1 MYRLLIGILISFI
14 GLMIFFSGFH
24 PGFTIFALCFS
35 FLIVIV
41 VYLEG
46 RSHAETPTKTEIFF
60 ARLWIKLRL
69 ISGIS
74 ASLVFFLM
82 ALSGAYNIYLGSNDI
97 GSFAFPLVSFLLAC
111 MSLWVGLYGWSRDV
125 RRDRILQAERKI
137 RYIKGSK

>member
-1 MYRLLIGILISFI
+1 M

-24 PGFTIFALCFS
+24 PGFTIFAACFS

-41 VYLEG
+41 AYLEG
-46 RSHAETPTKTEIFF
+46 RSHTESPTKTEIFF

-74 ASLVFFLM
+74 AGLVFFLI
-82 ALSGAYNIYLGSNDI
+82 ALSGAYNIYLGANAI
-97 GSFAFPLVSFLLAC
+97 ESFTFPIFSFLLAC

-125 RRDRILQAERKI
+125 RRDRFLQAERKM
-137 RYIKGSK
+137 RYSKGSK